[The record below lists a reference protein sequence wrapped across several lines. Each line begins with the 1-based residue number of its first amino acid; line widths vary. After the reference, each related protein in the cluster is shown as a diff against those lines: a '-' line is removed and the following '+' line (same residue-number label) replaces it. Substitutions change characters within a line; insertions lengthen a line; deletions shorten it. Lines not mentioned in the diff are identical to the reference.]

1 LINLYLVSRLPF
13 MKKDLLLLLLIF
25 LVVKI
30 SNAQTYFPLTGVAGS
45 SGGIFIDW
53 SNPNL
58 ITNNNDWSLIPFM
71 KGFNGNGL
79 TSSIDV
85 DPRTITTDGTSTSSN
100 ILANQTNPNTLNTDG
115 FAEFDGLANPII
127 AMRASNT
134 ANAPFLMFYINTLT
148 LSPDFSPG
156 ISFTLIDID
165 NTANNAVQK
174 ISVQYRIGETGS
186 FTPITPESFTTIN
199 SNLDY
204 FRGYNADVSYGPF
217 LSGHHSRCEYMFPFA
232 LLYQPKVQ
240 IRIVATNA
248 SGGNEWIGIDDI
260 GLGGAGLLPIR
271 FSDFT
276 STLKNNSV
284 LLNWKATTDDVA
296 EYFDIEKSFDGTNFK
311 KLTTILSK
319 GIGDFNYDYLDN
331 NLVEGN
337 NFYRLKLVNRDGAFK
352 YTNIEKAVYLEKKIT
367 QINLY
372 PKISFSNINV
382 EITSSKKTEATLQIA
397 NSLGGIVQ
405 KSVVNLISGENK
417 FPNNINNLSTGIY
430 FIRINVNGETFT
442 ESFLKQ

>member
-1 LINLYLVSRLPF
+1 
-13 MKKDLLLLLLIF
+13 MKKDLLLLLFIF
-25 LVVKI
+25 LIVKI
-30 SNAQTYFPLTGVAGS
+30 SDAQTYFPLTGVAGS
-45 SGGIFIDW
+45 VGGIFIDW

-58 ITNNNDWSLIPFM
+58 IANHNDWSNVPFM
-71 KGFNGNGL
+71 KGFSGNGL
-79 TSSIDV
+79 TLSLDV
-85 DPRTITTDGTSTSSN
+85 NPRTVTTDGTTTSSN
-100 ILANQTNPNTLNTDG
+100 ILANQTNPNTLNADG
-115 FAEFDGLANPII
+115 FAEFEFFSNPTI

-134 ANAPFLMFYINTLT
+134 ASAPFLMFYISTLT
-148 LSPDFSPG
+148 VPPDFFPG

-174 ISVQYRIGETGS
+174 ISVQYRIGETGL

-217 LSGHHSRCEYMFPFA
+217 LSGHRSRCEYMFPFA

-240 IRIVATNA
+240 IRIVSTNA

-271 FSDFT
+271 YSDFT
-276 STLKNNSV
+276 STLKNNSI
-284 LLNWKATTDDVA
+284 LLNWKATTDSPE
-296 EYFDIEKSFDGTNFK
+296 EYFDIEKSTDGTNFK
-311 KLTTILSK
+311 KLTAVLSK
-319 GIGDFNYDYLDN
+319 GIGDFNYVYLDN
-331 NLVEGN
+331 NLVEGT
-337 NFYRLKLVNRDGAFK
+337 NFYRLKLVNKDGAFK
-352 YTNIEKAVYLEKKIT
+352 YTNIEKVVYLGKNIS

-372 PKISFSNINV
+372 PKVSFSNISL
-382 EITSSKKTEATLQIA
+382 EIISSKKAECALQIT

-405 KSVVNLISGENK
+405 KSRVNLIFGENK
-417 FPNNINNLSTGIY
+417 LPIDINNLSAGIY
-430 FIRINVNGETFT
+430 FIRINVNGESFT